1 MEDYRSNS
9 TDKDA
14 SSLRRISWGAIL
26 AGVVIALVIQLL
38 LNMLGLSFGAGII
51 DPATEENPL
60 SGVGMGAGIWLAISS
75 LIALFAGGWTAGRLA
90 GMPQTIDGILHGA
103 VTWGLMTLLTF
114 WLMGS
119 AVGNVLSAT
128 TSMIGQ
134 GFSMAAQ
141 GVSELAPEAKQA
153 AKQALQQ
160 QDSSFQSIKQEAQQM
175 LQQTDTQALQPS
187 ELREEGQ
194 EAAQTA
200 QQTAK
205 DIVKTP
211 GDALGDVNQAL
222 DKMFASLQETA
233 QEVDP
238 DALASVI
245 AERTNKSQQEAE
257 AIANRWIQQSKQA
270 INQAQQAAEQAKQKA
285 IQASEALAS
294 AISSAALWAF
304 IAMVLGAIAA
314 SVGGIVGSPKH
325 LPAAG
330 VRR

>member
-1 MEDYRSNS
+1 MEDYRSNR

-38 LNMLGLSFGAGII
+38 LNMLGLSLGAGVV
-51 DPATEENPL
+51 DPATEKNPL
-60 SGVGMGAGIWLAISS
+60 SGIGMGAGIWLAISS
-75 LIALFAGGWTAGRLA
+75 LIALFAGGWVAGRLA
-90 GMPQTIDGILHGA
+90 GMPQTIDGIIHGA

-128 TSMIGQ
+128 TSVIGQ
-134 GFSMAAQ
+134 GFSLAAQ

-160 QDSSFQSIKQEAQQM
+160 QDTSFQSIKQEARQM
-175 LQQTDTQALQPS
+175 LQQTDTQDLQPG

-205 DIVKTP
+205 DIAKTP
-211 GDALGDVNQAL
+211 GDAISDIDQSL
-222 DKMFASLQETA
+222 DKMFSSLQQTA

-238 DALASVI
+238 EALASVI
-245 AERTNKSQQEAE
+245 ADRTNKSPEEAKN
-257 AIANRWIQQSKQA
+257 IANRWIQQSQKA
-270 INQAQQAAEQAKQKA
+270 VNQAQEAAKQAKQKA
-285 IQASEALAS
+285 IQASDAMAS
-294 AISSAALWAF
+294 AISSAALWAS
-304 IAMVLGAIAA
+304 IAMILGAIAA
-314 SVGGIVGSPKH
+314 AVGGMIGSPKH

-330 VRR
+330 VRH